1 MKVRGGE
8 ARIEILNL
16 RNLKNVNALCKAVK
30 EQVQPRLNA
39 VPLDMLKLFPSEAGD
54 QQLPFNMDLSQM
66 VSQSLGTYECPL
78 FVDYDL
84 PETPA
89 QATHPFSTLTFYSK
103 F

>member
-39 VPLDMLKLFPSEAGD
+39 VPLDMFKLFPSEAGD

-66 VSQSLGTYECPL
+66 VSQS
-78 FVDYDL
+78 FVHVRM
-84 PETPA
+84 P
-89 QATHPFSTLTFYSK
+89 TLR
-103 F
+103 